1 MRTFLLILALGF
13 LLCCYAWGR
22 MNSRSGDV
30 SAKAVALEPDT
41 RLHPVTAGNSPR
53 VDFQTQIKPIL
64 EARCQPCHFSGGQ
77 MYKQLPFD
85 RAETVTKL
93 NTKLFTRIKNESE
106 RQLIRDFLAQ

>member
-1 MRTFLLILALGF
+1 
-13 LLCCYAWGR
+13 
-22 MNSRSGDV
+22 MNVRSGSLPV
-30 SAKAVALEPDT
+30 QAAAALEPAAG
-41 RLHPVTAGNSPR
+41 TANNSPR

-93 NTKLFTRIKNESE
+93 NTKLFTRIKDENE